1 MTVSL
6 PGIERIGCDMDAGR
20 TTATC
25 WFENGARLRYRETK
39 FGSVVAEAFRTDD
52 PDSVAKSEVIADE
65 NPPSAPHNLLWSLEA
80 YCSYRS
86 GEVTP
91 PTERPDVNEKRG
103 YWPWFEVVAA
113 PAGGSDRDREEDR

>member
-25 WFENGARLRYRETK
+25 WFE
-39 FGSVVAEAFRTDD
+39 
-52 PDSVAKSEVIADE
+52 
-65 NPPSAPHNLLWSLEA
+65 
-80 YCSYRS
+80 
-86 GEVTP
+86 
-91 PTERPDVNEKRG
+91 
-103 YWPWFEVVAA
+103 VVAA